1 MYAKNAFVFQIAVT
15 SLTEAREIAANQR
28 RPGKVIPIVN
38 AITKETKRNRG
49 KAVELGEHAKGDRWS
64 LIAIDKPSIRDFV
77 EYLVVALRYKRWS
90 GKMKAND
97 E

>member
-1 MYAKNAFVFQIAVT
+1 MYAKNAFVFQMAVT

-28 RPGKVIPIVN
+28 RPGKVIPMVN
-38 AITKETKRNRG
+38 AITKERKRNRG
-49 KAVELGEHAKGDRWS
+49 IAVELGGLVKGERWS
-64 LIAIDKPSIRDFV
+64 LIAIDKPSMRDFV
-77 EYLVVALRYKRWS
+77 EYLVVTLKYKRWR

>member
-38 AITKETKRNRG
+38 ANTNKTKRNQG
-49 KAVELGEHAKGDRWS
+49 KAAELGGPAKGERWS
-64 LIAIDKPSIRDFV
+64 LTAIDKPSMRDFV
-77 EYLVVALRYKRWS
+77 EYFVVALRYKRWS